1 MPAPKYQSLTDQ
13 FFLFSIFSLFFC
25 AAGGT
30 LLPPIA
36 NNGRGGICFSSER
49 AGERGGPL
57 SPPLPTPPS
66 TPFSLFS
73 PSPPLPSFP
82 PLLFPNKVQV
92 TFPYPP
98 FRTLSCAGPENICPE
113 CALPHPH
120 SPPYLLGRM
129 GGAAARDTRSE
140 FMGEKEPLGSPVGAQ
155 SSKN

>member
-13 FFLFSIFSLFFC
+13 FFLFFSVRQEGRC
-25 AAGGT
+25 CHR
-30 LLPPIA
+30 LPTMVEEVFVFPP
-36 NNGRGGICFSSER
+36 RGP
-49 AGERGGPL
+49 ERGAPGPL

-92 TFPYPP
+92 TFSYPP